1 MRYGL
6 DDMYGML
13 NEYREQDEKHV
24 IQKQEKASHGK
35 KEVSESHLTEKSV
48 PATNMSGQQE
58 NPSVEERC
66 YQEKDY
72 EAVVPADEKYGHVKP
87 LAGIMR
93 VADTGF
99 RKDAGKESSAGGT
112 CALRDIPKC
121 LVEMAKKNFPHTPNY
136 IAVAAFLYAHRDKES
151 EDIDYSSVPDN
162 IRELA
167 KSYERRNEAM
177 RTSADIRHINENLRK
192 IIKASDEVILALS
205 YLVYDANGFRRTE
218 SAHPGDIDFYDPGIQ
233 KVTEQL
239 ERISDKLCDE
249 RSYQQ
254 GKRKNMYGQKGQ
266 V

>member
-121 LVEMAKKNFPHTPNY
+121 LVEMAKKIFLIRPTILPWQHFCMPTGIRNQRILIT
-136 IAVAAFLYAHRDKES
+136 AVFRTISGNLQNRMNGEMRQCVHRQ
-151 EDIDYSSVPDN
+151 I
-162 IRELA
+162 
-167 KSYERRNEAM
+167 
-177 RTSADIRHINENLRK
+177 
-192 IIKASDEVILALS
+192 
-205 YLVYDANGFRRTE
+205 
-218 SAHPGDIDFYDPGIQ
+218 
-233 KVTEQL
+233 
-239 ERISDKLCDE
+239 
-249 RSYQQ
+249 
-254 GKRKNMYGQKGQ
+254 
-266 V
+266 